1 MSKVDGYGQH
11 PLREIAYIASKG
23 SRNMLTFATN
33 RNSMKKLFGY
43 FLQGLLLVTPTALT
57 IFIVYWVFDL
67 IDGPIRHLIFDLFKL
82 QIPGAGLIITFFF
95 IALIG
100 WIGHS
105 FLFKPIGL
113 FFEKVFERIPI
124 LKMIYTSVNDFL
136 NAFVGEKKKFTRPV
150 IVKVNLVSNLE
161 KIGFIT
167 TEDLS
172 DLGCEGKVAVLF
184 PHSYNWSGE
193 LFIVPKEHVRPL
205 NIPPGEVMKF
215 AVTGG
220 VTRV

>member
-1 MSKVDGYGQH
+1 MK
-11 PLREIAYIASKG
+11 
-23 SRNMLTFATN
+23 NMF
-33 RNSMKKLFGY
+33 RY
-43 FLQGLLLVTPTALT
+43 FLQGLLLVAPTAIT

-67 IDGPIRHLIFDLFKL
+67 IDGPIRNLIKDIFNI
-82 QIPGAGLIITFFF
+82 QIPGVGLVFTFLFIT
-95 IALIG
+95 LVG
-100 WIGHS
+100 WIGQW
-105 FLFKPIGL
+105 FLFKPLGVFINRI
-113 FFEKVFERIPI
+113 FERVPV
-124 LKMIYTSVNDFL
+124 LKMIYTSINDFL

-150 IVKVNLVSNLE
+150 IVKVNLVSELE

-167 TEDLS
+167 SEDLK
-172 DLGCEGKVAVLF
+172 DLGVEGKVAVLF

-205 NIPPGEVMKF
+205 NLPPSEVMKF